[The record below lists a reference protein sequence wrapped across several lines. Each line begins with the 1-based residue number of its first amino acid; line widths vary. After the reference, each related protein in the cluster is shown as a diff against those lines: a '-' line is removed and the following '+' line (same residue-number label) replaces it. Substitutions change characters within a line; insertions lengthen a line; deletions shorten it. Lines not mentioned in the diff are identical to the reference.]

1 MQGIIK
7 VNNEPL
13 FFDIE
18 TLPTTDKKVIERI
31 GASIKPPGTI
41 KKKESIDAWMAE
53 NYEQELKKEIHKTGL
68 NGAYGS
74 VACIA
79 WNDGFLTTSSFKNMS
94 EHEVISD
101 FYETIENT
109 GIDTFSGHNI
119 AGFDLKFL
127 KQRSMILGIKPPKNI
142 LKAMNA
148 KPWDDCIKDIMLM
161 WDSDKNK
168 MASLEMMC
176 WWFGVK
182 HGMPDMDGSMVA
194 ETWYKDPQKVIDY
207 CVCDVKAEREIY
219 YKMMFETSV
228 F

>member
-1 MQGIIK
+1 M
-7 VNNEPL
+7 NNEPL

-31 GASIKPPGTI
+31 AASIKPPAKYT
-41 KKKESIDAWMAE
+41 KKESIDTWMAE

-79 WNDGFLTTSSFKNMS
+79 WNDGDRVVSTLDYFDEKDAITC
-94 EHEVISD
+94 
-101 FYETIENT
+101 FYENVESI
-109 GIDTFSGHNI
+109 GSDTFSGHNI

-161 WDSDKNK
+161 WDLDKNK
-168 MASLEMMC
+168 MASLDMMC

-194 ETWYKDPQKVIDY
+194 ETWPVDPQKVIDY
-207 CVCDVKAEREIY
+207 CISDVKAEREIY
-219 YKMMFETSV
+219 YKMMFETPV

>member
-1 MQGIIK
+1 M
-7 VNNEPL
+7 NTEPL

-18 TLPTTDKKVIERI
+18 TLPSTDKQVIERI
-31 GASIKPPGTI
+31 AANISPPGNI

-68 NGAYGS
+68 NAAYGS

-79 WNDGFLTTSSFKNMS
+79 WTCDDKIYNTSPEMNEKDCLIWFYAQI
-94 EHEVISD
+94 EHHQ
-101 FYETIENT
+101 
-109 GIDTFSGHNI
+109 TFCGHNI
-119 AGFDLKFL
+119 VGFDLKFL

-168 MASLEMMC
+168 MASLDLMC

-182 HGMPDMDGSMVA
+182 HDMPDMDGSMVA
-194 ETWYKDPQKVIDY
+194 DVWHENPQKVIDY
-207 CVCDVKAEREIY
+207 CMADVKAEREIY
-219 YKMMFETSV
+219 YKMMFETPV

>member
-1 MQGIIK
+1 M
-7 VNNEPL
+7 NNEPL

-31 GASIKPPGTI
+31 AASIKPPAKYT
-41 KKKESIDAWMAE
+41 KKESIDTWMAE
-53 NYEQELKKEIHKTGL
+53 NYELELKEKIHATGMQA
-68 NGAYGS
+68 AYGS
-74 VACIA
+74 VACIG
-79 WNDGFLTTSSFKNMS
+79 WSHRIGIDCVGMNMTES
-94 EHEVISD
+94 QCIRY
-101 FYETIENT
+101 FYDAIEDH
-109 GIDTFSGHNI
+109 DTFSGHNI

-161 WDSDKNK
+161 WDLDKNK
-168 MASLEMMC
+168 MASLDMMC

-194 ETWYKDPQKVIDY
+194 ETWPVDPQKVIDY
-207 CVCDVKAEREIY
+207 CISDVKAEREIY
-219 YKMMFETSV
+219 YKMMFEEKE

>member
-1 MQGIIK
+1 M
-7 VNNEPL
+7 NTEPL

-18 TLPTTDKKVIERI
+18 TLPSTDKQVIERI
-31 GASIKPPGTI
+31 AANISPPGNI
-41 KKKESIDAWMAE
+41 KKKESIDAWMEE

-68 NGAYGS
+68 NAAYGS

-94 EHEVISD
+94 EYEVISD
-101 FYETIENT
+101 FYESIENT
-109 GIDTFSGHNI
+109 GIETFSGYNI

-127 KQRSMILGIKPPKNI
+127 KQRSMILGIKPPNNI

-161 WDSDKNK
+161 WEPDKSK
-168 MASLEMMC
+168 MTGLKLDLMC

-182 HGMPDMDGSMVA
+182 HDMPDMDGSMVA
-194 ETWYKDPQKVIDY
+194 DVWYENPQKVIDY
-207 CVCDVKAEREIY
+207 CIADVKAEREIY
-219 YKMMFETSV
+219 YKMMFDIPV

>member
-1 MQGIIK
+1 MNK
-7 VNNEPL
+7 EPL

-31 GASIKPPGTI
+31 SASIKPPAKYT
-41 KKKESIDAWMAE
+41 KKESIDTWMAE
-53 NYEQELKKEIHKTGL
+53 NYELELKEKIHATGMQA
-68 NGAYGS
+68 AYGS
-74 VACIA
+74 VVCIA
-79 WNDGFLTTSSFKNMS
+79 WTCDEKIYSTSPEMNEKDCLIWFYAQI
-94 EHEVISD
+94 EHHQ
-101 FYETIENT
+101 
-109 GIDTFSGHNI
+109 TFSGHNI
-119 AGFDLKFL
+119 SGFDLKFL

-148 KPWDDCIKDIMLM
+148 RPWDDCIKDIMLM
-161 WDSDKNK
+161 WDLDKNK

-194 ETWYKDPQKVIDY
+194 ETWPVDPQKVIDY
-207 CVCDVKAEREIY
+207 CIGDVKAEREIY

>member
-1 MQGIIK
+1 M
-7 VNNEPL
+7 NTEPL

-18 TLPTTDKKVIERI
+18 TLPSTDKQVIERI
-31 GASIKPPGTI
+31 AANISPPGNI
-41 KKKESIDAWMAE
+41 KKKESIDAWMEE

-68 NGAYGS
+68 NAAYGS

-79 WNDGFLTTSSFKNMS
+79 FTTDSLLCATTKEMDETQCIKS
-94 EHEVISD
+94 
-101 FYETIENT
+101 FYECIEEYEV
-109 GIDTFSGHNI
+109 FSGHNI

-168 MASLEMMC
+168 MASLDLMC

-182 HGMPDMDGSMVA
+182 HDMPDMDGSMVA
-194 ETWYKDPQKVIDY
+194 DVWYENPQKVIDY
-207 CVCDVKAEREIY
+207 CIADVKAEREIY
-219 YKMMFETSV
+219 YKMMFETPV

>member
-1 MQGIIK
+1 M
-7 VNNEPL
+7 NTEPL

-18 TLPTTDKKVIERI
+18 TLPSTDKQVIERI
-31 GASIKPPGTI
+31 AANISPPGNI
-41 KKKESIDAWMAE
+41 KKKESIDAWMEE

-68 NGAYGS
+68 NAAYGS

-79 WNDGFLTTSSFKNMS
+79 FAANEKIHSTTFDLDETQCIKS
-94 EHEVISD
+94 
-101 FYETIENT
+101 FYECIEDYE
-109 GIDTFSGHNI
+109 IFSGHNI

-161 WDSDKNK
+161 WEPDKSK
-168 MASLEMMC
+168 MAGLGLDLMC
-176 WWFGVK
+176 WLFGVE
-182 HGMPDMDGSMVA
+182 HDHDGFDGSMVA
-194 ETWYKDPQKVIDY
+194 ETWPVDPQKVIDY
-207 CVCDVKAEREIY
+207 CISDVKAAREIY
-219 YKMMFETSV
+219 YKMMFEEKE

>member
-1 MQGIIK
+1 M
-7 VNNEPL
+7 NNEPL
-13 FFDIE
+13 TFDIE
-18 TLPTTDKKVIERI
+18 TLPTKDKQVIERI
-31 GASIKPPGTI
+31 ASTIRPPGNI
-41 KKKESIDAWMAE
+41 KKKESIDVWMAE
-53 NYEQELKKEIHKTGL
+53 NYEQALKEKIHETGL

-79 WNDGFLTTSSFKNMS
+79 WANKEQTYCTNPLMS
-94 EHEVISD
+94 EEENIKFFYD
-101 FYETIENT
+101 EINDYETLC
-109 GIDTFSGHNI
+109 GHNI

-127 KQRSMILGIKPPKNI
+127 KHRSMILGIKPPKNI

-168 MASLEMMC
+168 MASLDLMC

-182 HGMPDMDGSMVA
+182 HDMPDMDGSMVA
-194 ETWYKDPQKVIDY
+194 DIWYKDPQKVIDY
-207 CVCDVKAEREIY
+207 CIADVKAEREIY
-219 YKMMFETSV
+219 YKMMFETPV

>member
-1 MQGIIK
+1 M
-7 VNNEPL
+7 NTEPL
-13 FFDIE
+13 FSDIE
-18 TLPTTDKKVIERI
+18 TLPTKDKQVIERI
-31 GASIKPPGTI
+31 AANISPPGNI
-41 KKKESIDAWMAE
+41 KKKESIDAWMEE
-53 NYEQELKKEIHKTGL
+53 NYEQELKKEIRKTSL
-68 NGAYGS
+68 NAAYGS

-79 WNDGFLTTSSFKNMS
+79 WADSNSAFYKASNIYG
-94 EHEVISD
+94 EVDCIHY
-101 FYETIENT
+101 FYSMIENYE
-109 GIDTFSGHNI
+109 TFSGHNI

-168 MASLEMMC
+168 MASLDLMC

-182 HGMPDMDGSMVA
+182 HDMPDMDGSMVA
-194 ETWYKDPQKVIDY
+194 DVWYENPQKVIDY
-207 CVCDVKAEREIY
+207 CIADVKAEREIY
-219 YKMMFETSV
+219 YKMMFEEKV

>member
-1 MQGIIK
+1 M
-7 VNNEPL
+7 NNEPL

-18 TLPTTDKKVIERI
+18 TLPTTDKKVIELI
-31 GASIKPPGTI
+31 AASIKPPAKYT
-41 KKKESIDAWMAE
+41 KKESIDAWMAE
-53 NYEQELKKEIHKTGL
+53 NYELELKEKIHATGMQA
-68 NGAYGS
+68 AYGS

-79 WNDGFLTTSSFKNMS
+79 WANKDQTYCTNQAMNEVENIKWFYDQVS
-94 EHEVISD
+94 EFDI
-101 FYETIENT
+101 
-109 GIDTFSGHNI
+109 FSGHNI

-142 LKAMNA
+142 LRAMNA

-168 MASLEMMC
+168 MASLDMMC

-194 ETWYKDPQKVIDY
+194 ETWPVDPQKVIDY
-207 CVCDVKAEREIY
+207 CICDVKAEREIY
-219 YKMMFETSV
+219 YKMMFETPV

>member
-7 VNNEPL
+7 MNTEPL

-18 TLPTTDKKVIERI
+18 TLPTTDKQVIERI
-31 GASIKPPGTI
+31 AANISPPGNI
-41 KKKESIDAWMAE
+41 RKKESIDAWMEE

-68 NGAYGS
+68 NAAYGS
-74 VACIA
+74 VACI
-79 WNDGFLTTSSFKNMS
+79 GFTTDSLWCATTKIMDETQCIKS
-94 EHEVISD
+94 
-101 FYETIENT
+101 FYECIE
-109 GIDTFSGHNI
+109 DYEVFSGHNI

-161 WDSDKNK
+161 WEPDKSK
-168 MASLEMMC
+168 MAGLKLDLMC

-182 HGMPDMDGSMVA
+182 HDMPDMDGSMVA
-194 ETWYKDPQKVIDY
+194 DVWYENPQKVIDY
-207 CVCDVKAEREIY
+207 CIADVKAEREIY
-219 YKMMFETSV
+219 YKMMFETPV

>member
-1 MQGIIK
+1 M
-7 VNNEPL
+7 NNEPL

-31 GASIKPPGTI
+31 AASIKPPAKYT
-41 KKKESIDAWMAE
+41 KKESIDTWMAE

-79 WNDGFLTTSSFKNMS
+79 WNDGDRVVSTLDYFDEKDAITC
-94 EHEVISD
+94 
-101 FYETIENT
+101 FYENVESI
-109 GIDTFSGHNI
+109 GSDTFSGHNI

-161 WDSDKNK
+161 WDLDKNK
-168 MASLEMMC
+168 MASVEMMC
-176 WWFGVK
+176 WWFGVQ
-182 HGMPDMDGSMVA
+182 HEMPDMDGSMVA
-194 ETWYKDPQKVIDY
+194 ETWPIDPQKVIDY
-207 CVCDVKAEREIY
+207 CISDVKAEREIY
-219 YKMMFETSV
+219 YKMMFETPV

>member
-1 MQGIIK
+1 M
-7 VNNEPL
+7 NAEPL
-13 FFDIE
+13 TFDIE
-18 TLPTTDKKVIERI
+18 TLPTTDKQVIERI
-31 GASIKPPGTI
+31 ASTIRPPGSI

-68 NGAYGS
+68 NAAHGS

-101 FYETIENT
+101 FYESIENT
-109 GIDTFSGHNI
+109 GIETFCGHNI
-119 AGFDLKFL
+119 VGFDLKFL

-148 KPWDDCIKDIMLM
+148 KPWDDCIQDIMLM
-161 WDSDKNK
+161 WDPDKNK
-168 MASLEMMC
+168 MASLDLMC

-182 HGMPDMDGSMVA
+182 HDHDGFDGSMVA
-194 ETWYKDPQKVIDY
+194 ETWPVDPQKVIDY
-207 CVCDVKAEREIY
+207 CISDVKATREIY
-219 YKMMFETSV
+219 YKMMFEEKE

>member
-1 MQGIIK
+1 M
-7 VNNEPL
+7 NNEPL

-31 GASIKPPGTI
+31 AASIKPPAKYT
-41 KKKESIDAWMAE
+41 KKESIDTWMAE

-79 WNDGFLTTSSFKNMS
+79 WNDGDRVVSTLDYFDEKDAITC
-94 EHEVISD
+94 
-101 FYETIENT
+101 FYENVESI
-109 GIDTFSGHNI
+109 GSDTFSGHNI

-161 WDSDKNK
+161 WDLDKNK
-168 MASLEMMC
+168 MASLDMMC

-194 ETWYKDPQKVIDY
+194 ETWPVDPQKVIDY
-207 CVCDVKAEREIY
+207 CISDVKAEREIY
-219 YKMMFETSV
+219 YKMMFEEKE

>member
-1 MQGIIK
+1 M
-7 VNNEPL
+7 NNEPL

-31 GASIKPPGTI
+31 AASIKPPAKYT
-41 KKKESIDAWMAE
+41 KKESIDAWMAE

-79 WNDGFLTTSSFKNMS
+79 WANKDQTYCTNQAMNEVENIKWFYDQVS
-94 EHEVISD
+94 EFE
-101 FYETIENT
+101 
-109 GIDTFSGHNI
+109 TFSGHNI

-148 KPWDDCIKDIMLM
+148 KPWDDCIRDIMLM

-168 MASLEMMC
+168 MASLDMMC

-194 ETWYKDPQKVIDY
+194 ETWPVDPQKVIDY
-207 CVCDVKAEREIY
+207 CISDVKAEREIY
-219 YKMMFETSV
+219 YKMMFETTV

>member
-1 MQGIIK
+1 M
-7 VNNEPL
+7 NNEPL

-31 GASIKPPGTI
+31 AALIKPPAKYT
-41 KKKESIDAWMAE
+41 KKESIDAWMAE
-53 NYEQELKKEIHKTGL
+53 NYELELKEKIHATGMQA
-68 NGAYGS
+68 AYGS

-79 WNDGFLTTSSFKNMS
+79 AKFGEYEFCTEEDMDEKDSILSFYGW
-94 EHEVISD
+94 ID
-101 FYETIENT
+101 NT
-109 GIDTFSGHNI
+109 KSDTFSGHNI

-127 KQRSMILGIKPPKNI
+127 KQRSMILGIKPPKSI

-194 ETWYKDPQKVIDY
+194 ETWPVDPQKVIDY
-207 CVCDVKAEREIY
+207 CICDVKAEREIY
-219 YKMMFETSV
+219 YKMMFETPV

>member
-1 MQGIIK
+1 M
-7 VNNEPL
+7 NNEPL

-18 TLPTTDKKVIERI
+18 TIPSKDKQVIERI
-31 GASIKPPGTI
+31 ASTIRPPGNI
-41 KKKESIDAWMAE
+41 KKKESVDAWLAE
-53 NYEQELKKEIHKTGL
+53 NYEQALKEKIHETGL

-79 WNDGFLTTSSFKNMS
+79 WNDGDLTVSTFKDMN
-94 EHEVISD
+94 EKEVISD
-101 FYETIENT
+101 FYEAIET
-109 GIDTFSGHNI
+109 LECSAFSGHNI

-161 WDSDKNK
+161 WDPEKNK
-168 MASLEMMC
+168 MTSLALMC
-176 WWFGVK
+176 WLFGVK
-182 HGMPDMDGSMVA
+182 HEHDGFDGSMVA
-194 ETWYKDPQKVIDY
+194 ETWPVDPQKVIDY
-207 CVCDVKAEREIY
+207 CISDVKATREIY
-219 YKMMFETSV
+219 YKMMFEEPV

>member
-1 MQGIIK
+1 M
-7 VNNEPL
+7 NSEPL
-13 FFDIE
+13 TFDIE
-18 TLPTTDKKVIERI
+18 TLPTTDKQVIERI
-31 GASIKPPGTI
+31 ASTIRPPGNI
-41 KKKESIDAWMAE
+41 KKKESVDAWMAE
-53 NYEQELKKEIHKTGL
+53 NYEQALKEKIHETGL

-79 WNDGFLTTSSFKNMS
+79 FAANEKIHSTTFDLDETQCIKS
-94 EHEVISD
+94 
-101 FYETIENT
+101 FYECIEDYE
-109 GIDTFSGHNI
+109 IFSGHNI

-168 MASLEMMC
+168 MASLDLMC

-182 HGMPDMDGSMVA
+182 HDMPDMDGSMVA
-194 ETWYKDPQKVIDY
+194 DVWYGNPQKVIDY
-207 CVCDVKAEREIY
+207 CIADVKAEREIY
-219 YKMMFETSV
+219 YKMMFETPV

>member
-1 MQGIIK
+1 M
-7 VNNEPL
+7 NNEPL

-31 GASIKPPGTI
+31 AASIKPPGTI

-53 NYEQELKKEIHKTGL
+53 NYQQELKKEIHKTGL

-79 WNDGFLTTSSFKNMS
+79 WNDGDGTVSTFKDMTEIEAIN
-94 EHEVISD
+94 D
-101 FYETIENT
+101 FYGSIETLEYSI
-109 GIDTFSGHNI
+109 FCGHNI

-168 MASLEMMC
+168 MASLDMMC

-194 ETWYKDPQKVIDY
+194 ETWPVDPQKVIDY
-207 CVCDVKAEREIY
+207 CISDVKAEREIY
-219 YKMMFETSV
+219 YKMMFESPV